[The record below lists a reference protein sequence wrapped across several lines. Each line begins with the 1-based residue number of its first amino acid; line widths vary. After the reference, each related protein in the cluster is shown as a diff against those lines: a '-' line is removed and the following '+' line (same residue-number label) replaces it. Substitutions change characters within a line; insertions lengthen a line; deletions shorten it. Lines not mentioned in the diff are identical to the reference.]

1 MPLPDIRTTRR
12 QFLMATATMGAE
24 LLVGVDLSG
33 GRAEAA
39 IERTFQPN
47 AFVRILPDNSVHL
60 VVHKHDSG
68 TGTRSSLGAILA
80 EELEVGLEQV
90 TVISPEN
97 PFFQDYLHP
106 QWHVFSTG
114 GSTSVML
121 EFETLRKAGAIARTM
136 LINAAADRWG
146 VGAGE
151 CHAEQGQV
159 IHSRTGR
166 RLEYGKLTQLA
177 ALMETPT
184 NVTLKTPDK
193 FRIIGKLTRKIDTL
207 SKLTGEHTFGIDV
220 KLPRMLIAT
229 ILHAPTVHGHVK
241 TLNKE
246 GSLAVSGVQHVIT
259 IPAAD
264 RSVLGGNQEG
274 VAVLADSYWAS
285 MSGRDRLQIE
295 WHDGEFSTFNSAHI
309 AHQQRSALVSPQ
321 APFVPTISNGNAEQ
335 AISTAARTLRAEYI
349 MPYKAQNPMEPQS
362 VTVEIRDGKVHY
374 WGGLQ
379 VPSNAL
385 FAASTLLGL
394 GEEDVVLHEL
404 TGGGSF
410 GARESRHWLLEA
422 TYLARETR
430 RPVKLIYSREDE
442 MKQLYYHAATLTE
455 LSGAIDQDGELLALK
470 FRAVSPA
477 SPEEWEP
484 GYYER
489 QDKMDYST
497 TESICAWDFAYA
509 PKNLDIGWIRHETGI
524 PTGWYRAV
532 SFIPNVFATESFMD
546 EMAELAGKDPLAFRI
561 SLMSDRPRHVNVLR
575 SAAQRAGWNRP
586 LPPHRALGLATNQG
600 YKSFIAIVAEL
611 EKTGGT
617 VEIRRITCVADCG
630 LAVHPGSVE
639 EQLYGGIMWG
649 VGHALFDRVDIIEGR
664 VMQANFDTYPVMRQS
679 HMPDIDITVIQGDHE
694 HPTGVGELSN
704 PAIVPAI
711 ANALYRLTG
720 ERQRSTPFVMAS
732 KR

>member
-1 MPLPDIRTTRR
+1 MPFSDVRTTRR
-12 QFLMATATMGAE
+12 QFLMSNATIGMG
-24 LLVGVDLSG
+24 LLVGVDLSEG
-33 GRAEAA
+33 SPEPT
-39 IERTFQPN
+39 IDKTFQPN
-47 AFVRILPDNSVHL
+47 AFVRVLPDNSVQL

-68 TGTRSSLGAILA
+68 TGTKSSLGAILA

-90 TVISPEN
+90 TVVSPEN
-97 PFFQDYLHP
+97 PFFHDYIHP

-121 EFETLRKAGAIARTM
+121 EFQTLRKAGAMARIM

-146 VGAGE
+146 VSARE

-159 IHSRTGR
+159 IHSQTGR
-166 RLEYGKLTQLA
+166 QLEYGKLVQSA
-177 ALMETPT
+177 ALMATPT
-184 NVTLKTPDK
+184 DVTLKKPDE
-193 FRIIGKLTRKIDTL
+193 FRIIGKLTRKIDTMA
-207 SKLTGEHTFGIDV
+207 KLTGEHTFGVDV
-220 KLPRMLIAT
+220 KLPNMLTAT
-229 ILHAPTVHGHVK
+229 IQHAPMVHGRVRTMNQEK
-241 TLNKE
+241 
-246 GSLAVSGVQHVIT
+246 SLAVSGVRRILIV
-259 IPAAD
+259 PAAD

-285 MSGRDRLQIE
+285 ISGRDQLKIE
-295 WHDGEFSTFNSAHI
+295 WDDGEFAGFNSADI
-309 AHQQRSALVSPQ
+309 ARQQRSSLISPQ
-321 APFVPTISNGNAEQ
+321 AQFVRTIGHGNAEQ
-335 AISTAARTLRAEYI
+335 VISGAAKTLRAEYI

-374 WGGLQ
+374 WGGIQ

-385 FAASTLLGL
+385 FAARTLLGL
-394 GEEDVVLHEL
+394 GEENVVLHEL

-422 TYLARETR
+422 TYLARETG
-430 RPVKLIYSREDE
+430 RPVKLMYSREDE

-455 LSGAIDQDGELLALK
+455 LTGAIDQDGDLLALK
-470 FRAVSPA
+470 LRAVSPA

-484 GYYER
+484 GYNER

-509 PKNLDIGWIRHETGI
+509 PKHLDIGWIRHETGM

-561 SLMSDRPRHVNVLR
+561 SLMSERPRHVNVLR
-575 SAAQRAGWNRP
+575 NAAQRAGWHK
-586 LPPHRALGLATNQG
+586 PHMPGRSLGLATNQG
-600 YKSFIAIVAEL
+600 YKSFVAIVAEL
-611 EKTGGT
+611 EQTPKTI
-617 VEIRRITCVADCG
+617 EIRRITCVADCG

-649 VGHALFDRVDIIEGR
+649 LGHALFDRIDFIEGR
-664 VMQANFDTYPVMRQS
+664 VIQTNFDNYVVMRQS
-679 HMPDIDITVIQGDHE
+679 HMPDIDITVVQGDPG

-704 PAIVPAI
+704 PSVVPAI
-711 ANALYRLTG
+711 ANALSRLTG
-720 ERQRSTPFVMAS
+720 KRQRSTPFVMA
-732 KR
+732 